1 MIVGFSK
8 YGTGG
13 GKGPVQYLTSER
25 NPDGTVRTP
34 PPVVLRGDPALVR
47 QLIDSLPFKH
57 KYSSAV
63 LSFAPGERITEAMEQ
78 RIMDDFERVAFAGLE
93 KDQYSIL
100 WVRHTHAGHHE
111 LSLVVPRVELSTG
124 KSLNIAPPRKA
135 TRELFDTFRSRWNA
149 EYGLAD
155 PDDPARSQAVSLP
168 NHIAKLLAAARRDG
182 ERPALRGPTALRH
195 KIIEA
200 MTLYVRQ
207 EVKAGR
213 VKNRNDVAAFL
224 EQEGYAITRR
234 GTDSLTIVEPETGEK
249 IRLKGGL
256 YSQTHFDPLQPERER
271 TIYNRPD
278 PERAAVLAEK
288 LDGLAADRAKYHQ
301 QRYGSRDLGEPLSLD
316 RNGPEPPGQRHG
328 VEPLA
333 QYLERQLGQEAILP
347 ARSDDDD
354 PPAPSTRRRQ
364 RRQRMQRAIEAIGKG
379 PDDLPG
385 TRAFEKLGAIG
396 STLSGARAR
405 TGAELARIARAAYD
419 LSAAGDRLAA
429 TSERLRATGTS
440 FAASLF
446 PWLEEKWWERYYG
459 DPELER

>member
-1 MIVGFSK
+1 MIVGISK

-57 KYSSAV
+57 KYTSGV

-111 LSLVVPRVELSTG
+111 LSFVVPRVELSTG
-124 KSLNIAPPRKA
+124 KSLNIAPPGKA
-135 TRELFDTFRSRWNA
+135 TRALFDTFRSRWNA

-182 ERPALRGPTALRH
+182 ERPALKGATALRH
-195 KIIEA
+195 QIIEA
-200 MTLYVRQ
+200 VTMYVRQ

-213 VKNRNDVAAFL
+213 VKNRDDVEAFL
-224 EQEGYAITRR
+224 KQEGYAISRA
-234 GTDSLTIVEPETGEK
+234 GEGYLSIVEPETGEK

-256 YSQTHFDPLQPERER
+256 YSQAHFDLRPSDAAR

-278 PERAAVLAEK
+278 PARAAALAATLE
-288 LDGLAADRAKYHQ
+288 GLAAACAKYHRE
-301 QRYGSRDLGEPLSLD
+301 RYGPRDLDEPLSQD
-316 RNGPEPPGQRHG
+316 RNGPVPPGQGHG

-347 ARSDDDD
+347 ARHDDDD

-379 PDDLPG
+379 LDDVPG

-405 TGAELARIARAAYD
+405 TGAELARLARAGDD
-419 LSAAGDRLAA
+419 LGAAGERLAA

-446 PWLEEKWWERYYG
+446 PWLEEKWWERFYG
-459 DPELER
+459 DADLER